1 MNRMKNA
8 RFDSERD
15 ADKNP
20 TFENG
25 WGRKDPGLYSL
36 EAGPDKAHVN
46 LLRGFHAA
54 DVLLVGIFFVA
65 TWAASAVA
73 ESSKLRER

>member
-25 WGRKDPGLYSL
+25 WGRKDRWPVIHFKPGRI
-36 EAGPDKAHVN
+36 E
-46 LLRGFHAA
+46 LR
-54 DVLLVGIFFVA
+54 
-65 TWAASAVA
+65 
-73 ESSKLRER
+73 